1 MTRAERV
8 FINIL
13 WIVEDRIQQFS
24 WAVLNT
30 ISFAF
35 FFLIRTI
42 FIDLT
47 APPTY
52 FLIVLLSLLLTHLLF
67 NSSFFYPP
75 SQSLPDRGLEP
86 TTDEFFSYFE
96 F

>member
-1 MTRAERV
+1 MTHAERV
-8 FINIL
+8 FIHML

-35 FFLIRTI
+35 FSLIRTI

-67 NSSFFYPP
+67 NSFFFPP
-75 SQSLPDRGLEP
+75 SKSSPDRDLEP
-86 TTDEFFSYFE
+86 TTDEFFSSFE